1 MIVRGWSERSFWR
14 RRRAERKLRPNRILS
29 LNDNTATTIL
39 SRRAGLPG
47 QRKSR
52 VTHSALKRIYGI
64 SFLILSGLAATGC
77 QDKKPAVPAGGGMQA
92 LPVQTVSVAMAP
104 VPQSSEYVATIKSR
118 RSATLMPQVSGIL
131 TQILVKSGDVVK
143 SGQELMVIDPR
154 QQQAAVDSQQAT
166 VQQKKALYD
175 YNTIELD
182 RQKKLFEAGVT
193 SRDVYDQEQQAY
205 QNSKADYESAMKA
218 SENQEQ
224 LLGYYTVRAP
234 FDGIVGDIPVHVG
247 DYVSPVASPGIV
259 LTTVDENKNLEAY
272 IYVPTELSAKVKMG
286 LGVDLLDNDG
296 NLIEKSKIDFISPQ
310 VDSDLQ
316 GILVKAPVTSKAGQL
331 RTAQLVRARIVWSTA
346 PTAVVPVLAV
356 TRLGGQTFVYVAED
370 QGGKYLAR
378 QKSVTV
384 GDTVGNDY
392 AVQSGLKDGDKV
404 IVSGLQFL
412 MDGMPVM
419 PLPPAP
425 AGQGGA
431 PGATGAGI

>member
-1 MIVRGWSERSFWR
+1 
-14 RRRAERKLRPNRILS
+14 
-29 LNDNTATTIL
+29 
-39 SRRAGLPG
+39 
-47 QRKSR
+47 
-52 VTHSALKRIYGI
+52 VTHSALKRIHGI
-64 SFLILSGLAATGC
+64 SCLILAGLAATGC
-77 QDKKPAVPAGGGMQA
+77 QDKKPAVAAAGGMQA
-92 LPVQTVSVAMAP
+92 LPVQTVSIAMAP
-104 VPQSSEYVATIKSR
+104 VPESSEYVATIKSR

-143 SGQELMVIDPR
+143 AGQELMVIDPR
-154 QQQAAVDSQQAT
+154 QQQAAVDSQRAT
-166 VQQKKALYD
+166 EQQKKALYD

-182 RQKKLFEAGVT
+182 RQKKLYDAGVT

-205 QNSKADYESAMKA
+205 QNSKADYESAVKA
-218 SENQEQ
+218 RENQEQ

-247 DYVSPVASPGIV
+247 DYMSPVASPGIV

-286 LGVDLLDNDG
+286 LGVDLLDNGG
-296 NLIEKSKIDFISPQ
+296 NLIEKTKIDFISPQ

-316 GILVKAPVTSKAGQL
+316 GILVKAPVYSKAGQL

-346 PTAVVPVLAV
+346 PAAVVPVLAV
-356 TRLGGQTFVYVAED
+356 TRLGGQTFVYVAQD
-370 QGGKYLAR
+370 QGGKYFAR

-431 PGATGAGI
+431 QGAPGAGI